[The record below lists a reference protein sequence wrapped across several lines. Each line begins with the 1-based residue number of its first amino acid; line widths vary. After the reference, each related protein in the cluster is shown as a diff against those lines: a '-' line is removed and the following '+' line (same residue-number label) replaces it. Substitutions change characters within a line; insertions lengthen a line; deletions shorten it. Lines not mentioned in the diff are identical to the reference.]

1 MSEKKIQKTDISLDI
16 EKESLSDLS
25 IDLEMYKA
33 FDRKYIKL

>member
-25 IDLEMYKA
+25 IDLEMFKA
-33 FDRKYIKL
+33 YDIKYIKL